1 MERNNL
7 GTVSPQP
14 SDPHD
19 ASFLQEIIISYPDP
33 RGSFPTTVHRGC
45 CDRGTEIQDAFEV
58 HELGVLSPQSNDA
71 GRSGLVH
78 FVRIG
83 NRALNLDRV
92 SYCEV
97 QVWHDTVSVKVFMS
111 GTANNTPV
119 VLNEEEAKQFWKYI
133 EYIAE
138 KPV

>member
-1 MERNNL
+1 METNKL
-7 GTVSPQP
+7 GVVSSLP
-14 SDPHD
+14 SDPRD
-19 ASFLQEIIISYPDP
+19 ASFLQEIIISYPDLC
-33 RGSFPTTVHRGC
+33 GSFLLTAHRGC
-45 CDRGTEIQDAFEV
+45 CDRVTETQDAFEA
-58 HELGVLSPQSNDA
+58 HELGVLSPESNHA

-97 QVWHDTVSVKVFMS
+97 QVWHDAVSVKVFMS